1 MAFAPLARRA
11 RYREVDQ
18 EEKAEANCGEFSLTG
33 RKNIS
38 KIKIVATIDRA
49 LVGLHYPLEL
59 TISE

>member
-1 MAFAPLARRA
+1 MQASRA

-38 KIKIVATIDRA
+38 EVKIVATMDRA
-49 LVGLHYPLEL
+49 LVGLHYLLEL
-59 TISE
+59 TKSE